1 MGASGVDDPRKEADR
16 VTLVDTETAAIALG
30 VTARRIRQLV
40 AEGKLTNHGTARRIL
55 VDIAELQDFR

>member
-1 MGASGVDDPRKEADR
+1 M
-16 VTLVDTETAAIALG
+16 TLVDTETAAIALG

>member
-1 MGASGVDDPRKEADR
+1 M
-16 VTLVDTETAAIALG
+16 TLVDTETAAIALG
-30 VTARRIRQLV
+30 VTARRVRQLV